1 MNTEEFKRLLEKLKQ
16 GDKRALEQLY
26 TEYFGKIY
34 TYALCKARN
43 RDLAY
48 DAAMNVIM
56 KLIYYPG
63 DIDAIRNP
71 VGLMMTMTKNV
82 INDDFRHSSFC
93 TPVDQTDLYRG
104 TGPFESLWLEDIL
117 QVLTEEERNL
127 FLEHTIWERPLRDI
141 AKQQNKP
148 YITIR
153 RMYHRVKEKIKS
165 VYRE

>member
-1 MNTEEFKRLLEKLKQ
+1 
-16 GDKRALEQLY
+16 
-26 TEYFGKIY
+26 
-34 TYALCKARN
+34 
-43 RDLAY
+43 
-48 DAAMNVIM
+48 
-56 KLIYYPG
+56 
-63 DIDAIRNP
+63 
-71 VGLMMTMTKNV
+71 MTMTKNV
-82 INDDFRHSSFC
+82 INDDFRHRSFC